1 MAKTKILIIDDD
13 PNLLESLSLRLRHE
27 GYDVIV
33 ATDGRLGLE
42 RAMKES
48 PDLLVLDI
56 HMPGGDGYSVQE
68 GLQKMTGPWP
78 PVIYLTGDSSLRA
91 GLSAKKLGPAAVI
104 RKPFDKDHFLEI
116 VRRALASAM
125 A

>member
-1 MAKTKILIIDDD
+1 MAKSKILIIDDD

-33 ATDGRLGLE
+33 ATDGHRGLK
-42 RAMKES
+42 RAMMES

-68 GLQKMTGPWP
+68 GLQMMAGPWP
-78 PVIYLTGDSSLRA
+78 PVIYLTGDNSLRA
-91 GLSAKKLGPAAVI
+91 DLSAKKLGPAAVI
-104 RKPFDKDHFLEI
+104 CKPFDTAHFLEI
-116 VRRALASAM
+116 VQRALASA
-125 A
+125 AA